1 MNSIKKSLSLKLLVA
16 STIAVS
22 SLTYAPPA
30 SAQLFEL
37 AAGALSIFNNL
48 TKKSGPQQTPQQA
61 PPVVIPQRQLPP
73 SSPKYTVG
81 AGNLNGNTINLCIS
95 GCMPSGTQA
104 VPPRPQS
111 FPTFPPARVTQS
123 PTPIPQQAV
132 PSKPGIV
139 NTVPPGAT
147 TQPRTTTAPPQPAPN
162 RPVLTIPPIPLPVNI
177 PN

>member
-1 MNSIKKSLSLKLLVA
+1 MNSIKKSLSIKLLVA
-16 STIAVS
+16 STVAVS

-30 SAQLFEL
+30 SAQFVEMAL
-37 AAGALSIFNNL
+37 GALSIFNNL

-61 PPVVIPQRQLPP
+61 PPVVIPQRPLPP
-73 SSPKYTVG
+73 PSPKYNVG

-95 GCMPSGTQA
+95 GCLPSGTQA
-104 VPPRPQS
+104 TPPRPQS

-123 PTPIPQQAV
+123 PTPIPPQAV
-132 PSKPGIV
+132 PPRPNSV

-147 TQPRTTTAPPQPAPN
+147 TQPRTTVPPQPAPN
-162 RPVLTIPPIPLPVNI
+162 RPVLTIPPIPLPVDL